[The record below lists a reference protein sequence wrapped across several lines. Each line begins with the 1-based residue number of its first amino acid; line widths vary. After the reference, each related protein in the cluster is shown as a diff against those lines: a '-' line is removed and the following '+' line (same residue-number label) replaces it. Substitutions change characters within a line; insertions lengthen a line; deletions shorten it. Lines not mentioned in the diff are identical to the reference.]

1 MTSQSPRIYIYKIT
15 FDEVPYY
22 YYGSKKERYYDEY
35 YMGSPVTHKWMWKFY
50 TPKKQILQLFDTR
63 EEANAIENRIIK
75 HFINDPSCLNEN
87 CGGIVSLSSCIK
99 GGLKNKELGLGICGL
114 TKEQRIE
121 AGKKGGSKGGKIS
134 GKNHKENGTGIFS
147 ITSEEKVELC
157 RKGGRIIGEIHKKNG
172 TGVVGIPMDERI
184 KNSTKAGLKCKELGL
199 GVCGLSK
206 EQRSEIGKKSAETN
220 RKNKTGLYGIPI
232 ENRKETAKKVN
243 TQRWECTETGYI
255 STPAGLSAYQRP
267 RGIDTSKRKRIS

>member
-1 MTSQSPRIYIYKIT
+1 MTSQSPRIYTYKIT
-15 FDEVPYY
+15 FEEVPYY

-75 HFINDPSCLNEN
+75 HFINDSYCLNEN

-147 ITSEEKVELC
+147 ITGEEKVELC
-157 RKGGRIIGEIHKKNG
+157 RKGGRKIGEIHKENG
-172 TGVVGIPMDERI
+172 TGICGIPIEERR
-184 KNSTKAGLKCKELGL
+184 KNSRKAGLKCKELGL

-255 STPAGLSAYQRP
+255 STPAGLSSYQKA
-267 RGIDTSKRKRIS
+267 RGIDTSKRKRIA